1 MKTERMIDRISSA
14 RVIGRAF
21 LSNKRL
27 VFNKKSK
34 DGSGKANIEDSRGDV
49 VWGVLYEID
58 SSQLSQLDRIEGGY
72 NRVSVNVIM
81 DNDEDVIAEVYVSNR
96 YTDNPIPFDWYKK
109 LMLQGAI
116 EHGLPSEYIEY
127 LKGIHSR

>member
-1 MKTERMIDRISSA
+1 
-14 RVIGRAF
+14 
-21 LSNKRL
+21 
-27 VFNKKSK
+27 
-34 DGSGKANIEDSRGDV
+34 
-49 VWGVLYEID
+49 
-58 SSQLSQLDRIEGGY
+58 
-72 NRVSVNVIM
+72 M

>member
-34 DGSGKANIEDSRGDV
+34 DGSGKAAV
-49 VWGVLYEID
+49 
-58 SSQLSQLDRIEGGY
+58 
-72 NRVSVNVIM
+72 
-81 DNDEDVIAEVYVSNR
+81 
-96 YTDNPIPFDWYKK
+96 
-109 LMLQGAI
+109 
-116 EHGLPSEYIEY
+116 
-127 LKGIHSR
+127 GILF